1 MNLAETFNDPFDPD
15 RSIQLNNKYWPTE
28 RYQLLGLLQECEELI
43 IGKRID
49 SRAVPFIKLRK
60 LIADDVYF
68 EKMLRRLGRILC
80 FQSDFGYVLE
90 TVQVEEELLSN
101 IAYMKERNI
110 ENAILPKSGNLD
122 KLAETVRKK
131 YLKEYGFDIVAKHKT
146 VRYSGVQV
154 VPDYGPMSDFH
165 NDELKGITCV
175 VYLSDVKR
183 ENGAFSFISG
193 SEKIPRSALLTAIH
207 QTVCLDMGMTR
218 PDQMQKLL
226 LEFRGTPIIGNFV
239 EPEKRDILLQN
250 LVVFEGGPGEAII
263 FNGQQVIHR
272 GGKPESGW
280 RYAAF
285 IAMEGK
291 FVHKI
296 RSYISQVRH

>member
-1 MNLAETFNDPFDPD
+1 MNLTEAFNDPFDSD

-28 RYQLLGLLQECEELI
+28 RYQLLGLLKDCEASI

-49 SRAVPFIKLRK
+49 SRSAPFTRLRK
-60 LIADDVYF
+60 HFASDEYF

-80 FQSDFGYVLE
+80 FQSDFGYMTE

-101 IAYMKERNI
+101 IAYMKQKNI

-122 KLAETVRKK
+122 KLAESVKKK
-131 YLKEYGFDIVAKHKT
+131 YLEEYGFDIVAKHKT
-146 VRYSGVQV
+146 VRYSGIQV
-154 VPDYGPMSDFH
+154 TPDYGPMSDFH
-165 NDELKGITCV
+165 NDELKGITCI

-183 ENGAFSFISG
+183 ENGAFSFISK

-207 QTVCLDMGMTR
+207 QTVCFDMGLSSPEKMLDL
-218 PDQMQKLL
+218 P
-226 LEFRGTPIIGNFV
+226 LEFRGTPIIGNFINS
-239 EPEKRDILLQN
+239 EKRDILLQN
-250 LVVFEGGPGEAII
+250 LVVFEGGPGDAII

-285 IAMEGK
+285 LAMEGK

-296 RSYISQVRH
+296 RSYVSQVRH